1 MSTKRTKL
9 SPVYMTAAERDMVAS
24 ALAELH
30 SQLQGSSFSDAD
42 KWAKSYTRRR
52 ITEVRALFLDKEP
65 TT

>member
-24 ALAELH
+24 ALEEL
-30 SQLQGSSFSDAD
+30 SQQLVGTSYCSAD